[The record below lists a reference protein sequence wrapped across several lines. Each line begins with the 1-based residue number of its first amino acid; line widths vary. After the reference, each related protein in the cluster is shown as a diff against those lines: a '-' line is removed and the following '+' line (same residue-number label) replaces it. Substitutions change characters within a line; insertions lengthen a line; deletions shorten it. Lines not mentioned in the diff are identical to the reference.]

1 MLLTASACRR
11 MSPICKRLS
20 LTCRSSPGFGFVPSY
35 STTVFDGC
43 RPVYT
48 PVLLLAPVLRGNFM
62 WRSPMWGMAD
72 DPGIGFLMSGV
83 AVGETID
90 YQESPSE
97 EGVGTCISRLKDAPC
112 VPLLSPQEFLVPP
125 SMSTEKI
132 EHTMT
137 NEYANSGNGS
147 PLTRQMTVALTPE
160 QYERLFFQP
169 EGPRRGD
176 LSKRFANPTLLGLL
190 GFLIPYTST
199 IFTLCGLRGA
209 VAPTSLIGLNGDY
222 YFLGAIAM
230 NLAGIAEFILG
241 NTFPMAVFIIY
252 GCHWG
257 SLAYTQDPIHNQ
269 LSAFGTNGALGAEWN
284 SSQGFHNVTMVLVS
298 FVFLVA
304 TFRVNAF
311 FVATFF
317 GLVMMFSFIA
327 AADFAVPHIKTAADL
342 EHVSTLLKIGGG
354 FGWLGL
360 ISGWYLAILTACAAV
375 GIPCPLPVLDLS
387 SKVFSKDSPKE
398 GHKDA

>member
-1 MLLTASACRR
+1 M
-11 MSPICKRLS
+11 
-20 LTCRSSPGFGFVPSY
+20 
-35 STTVFDGC
+35 
-43 RPVYT
+43 
-48 PVLLLAPVLRGNFM
+48 
-62 WRSPMWGMAD
+62 
-72 DPGIGFLMSGV
+72 
-83 AVGETID
+83 
-90 YQESPSE
+90 
-97 EGVGTCISRLKDAPC
+97 
-112 VPLLSPQEFLVPP
+112 
-125 SMSTEKI
+125 
-132 EHTMT
+132 
-137 NEYANSGNGS
+137 
-147 PLTRQMTVALTPE
+147 
-160 QYERLFFQP
+160 
-169 EGPRRGD
+169 
-176 LSKRFANPTLLGLL
+176 
-190 GFLIPYTST
+190 
-199 IFTLCGLRGA
+199 
-209 VAPTSLIGLNGDY
+209 APTSLIGLNGDY

-241 NTFPMAVFIIY
+241 NSMSSPSSSALEVILTHVTAFPMAVFIIY

>member
-1 MLLTASACRR
+1 
-11 MSPICKRLS
+11 
-20 LTCRSSPGFGFVPSY
+20 
-35 STTVFDGC
+35 
-43 RPVYT
+43 
-48 PVLLLAPVLRGNFM
+48 
-62 WRSPMWGMAD
+62 
-72 DPGIGFLMSGV
+72 
-83 AVGETID
+83 
-90 YQESPSE
+90 
-97 EGVGTCISRLKDAPC
+97 
-112 VPLLSPQEFLVPP
+112 
-125 SMSTEKI
+125 MSTEKI
-132 EHTMT
+132 DHTMS
-137 NEYANSGNGS
+137 EDHASGNGA
-147 PLTRQMTVALTPE
+147 PLSRQMTVALTPE

-176 LSKRFANPTLLGLL
+176 FSKRFGNPTLLGLL

-209 VAPTSLIGLNGDY
+209 VAPTSLIGLDGDY

-257 SLAYTQDPIHNQ
+257 SLAYTQDPNNNQ
-269 LSAFGTNGALGAEWN
+269 LSAFEKVGSSAGAEWAA
-284 SSQGFHNVTMVLVS
+284 SQGFHNVTMVLVS

-327 AADFAVPHIKTAADL
+327 AANFAIPHIKTAADL
-342 EHVSTLLKIGGG
+342 EHVGLLLKIGGG

-387 SKVFSKDSPKE
+387 SKVFSKDGENTHSKN
-398 GHKDA
+398 A